1 MNGHNSS
8 VLYTYTVFLV
18 YSAPELNVPQTP
30 QTGEMNTYYIT
41 GARNT
46 VGLTIANKRK
56 WNWNHF
62 LNGI

>member
-46 VGLTIANKRK
+46 VGLAIANNRK
-56 WNWNHF
+56 
-62 LNGI
+62 